1 MRLLLQSPPTLLS
14 LLAIVLSS
22 THTAIAKPL
31 RREDNDHSSVLLEAR
46 DSILESRDCAIPC
59 GWDGLLCCQA
69 GQTCFTDANNK
80 AQCGVGASAGGVTP
94 QSNNVGAVTPQN
106 NNADGSHWQ
115 YFTTTYV
122 ETDLVTRTSVYS
134 SLVGA
139 ATYVPSPTVQVL
151 VPVITPSP
159 CNGQIHEIP
168 CGGIC
173 CAVGQ
178 YCQYQGQCAAVGG
191 VNADPS
197 SFYFSSVMNAE
208 TGSAFIRPTSV
219 GFYTVTSTGAPTTT
233 VAFQAPMATGA
244 VMAAASSGGGLSG
257 GAIAGIVIGVL
268 LGLFLLFLFCAF
280 FCFKGIWDV
289 IVRLFGGGR
298 RRTRTSTTYVEERHS
313 THGGAG
319 RRNWFGRAS
328 TTRPAKKSGGGLGGI
343 LGATGILAA
352 LAVLLGLKRGSGR
365 DKSSY
370 GTGSSYTYSD
380 YTSSSKHSSVP
391 RKFVFTI

>member
-1 MRLLLQSPPTLLS
+1 MRLLQSPPTLLS

-31 RREDNDHSSVLLEAR
+31 RRVNGIFELLQ
-46 DSILESRDCAIPC
+46 DSILEKRSCANPC
-59 GWDGLLCCQA
+59 GWSGQLCCAA
-69 GQTCFTDANNK
+69 GQTCFTNSNNE
-80 AQCGVGASAGGVTP
+80 AQCGVSNNVGAGNAGGVTP
-94 QSNNVGAVTPQN
+94 QNY
-106 NNADGSHWQ
+106 NADGSYWQ
-115 YFTTTYV
+115 YYTTTFV

-134 SLVGA
+134 SLMGG
-139 ATYVPSPTVQVL
+139 ATYAPSPTVQVL

-159 CNGQIHEIP
+159 CSAERYEIP

-178 YCQYQGQCAAVGG
+178 YCQYQGQCAAVNG
-191 VNADPS
+191 VVGDPS
-197 SFYFSSVMNAE
+197 SYYFSSVMNAQ

-219 GFYTVTSTGAPTTT
+219 GFYTITSTGAPTTT

-244 VMAAASSGGGLSG
+244 LGMLAASSGNGLSG

-280 FCFKGIWDV
+280 FCFKGIWDLFR
-289 IVRLFGGGR
+289 RLLGGGSTR
-298 RRTRTSTTYVEERHS
+298 KRTSETYIASHHS
-313 THGGAG
+313 SHGAAPP
-319 RRNWFGRAS
+319 RRNWFGVRVS
-328 TTRPAKKSGGGLGGI
+328 DKPPPKKSGGLGGF
-343 LGATGILAA
+343 LGAAGILAA
-352 LAVLLGLKRGSGR
+352 LAAFLGLKRSRR

-380 YTSSSKHSSVP
+380 YTSSSEYST
-391 RKFVFTI
+391 VFD